1 MVLEK
6 GNSFMSNGSHEV
18 YTPPLSG
25 LGERSY
31 LVSRDI
37 GFDTHVL
44 DIIRVLECENLSEV
58 MLVGHSYGGF
68 SYRRRGR
75 KSS

>member
-1 MVLEK
+1 MVV
-6 GNSFMSNGSHEV
+6 MRCIH
-18 YTPPLSG
+18 
-25 LGERSY
+25 

-37 GFDTHVL
+37 GFDTHAL
-44 DIIRVLECENLSEV
+44 DIIRVLEYENLGEV

-75 KSS
+75 ESSLEN